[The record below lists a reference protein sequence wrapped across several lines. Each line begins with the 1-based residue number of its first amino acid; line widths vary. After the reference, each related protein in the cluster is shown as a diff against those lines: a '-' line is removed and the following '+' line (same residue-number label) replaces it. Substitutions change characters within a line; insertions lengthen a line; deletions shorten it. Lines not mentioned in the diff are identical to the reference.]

1 MYVCMYVCM
10 YVTLYCEE
18 CVYVAMMF
26 YRLSINKL
34 ARKKNIH
41 GKTSNSFEVYKQ

>member
-18 CVYVAMMF
+18 CVYVTMMF